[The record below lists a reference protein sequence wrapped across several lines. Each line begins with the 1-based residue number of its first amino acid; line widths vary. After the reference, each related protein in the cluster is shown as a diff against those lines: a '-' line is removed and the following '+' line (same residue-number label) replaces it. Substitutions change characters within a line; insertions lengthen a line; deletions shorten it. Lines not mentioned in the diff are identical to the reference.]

1 MANVRKWKTYRHN
14 NLTEFRNSLLAY
26 ANQFEH
32 FQFLDSC
39 NNNIYGK
46 PELNFVLAAGNHNSI
61 CVNTGDAF
69 NSFKEFLETN
79 NDYCFGYFGYD
90 LKNEIEK
97 LNSTNP
103 DHTGI
108 NDLIFFVPEILIIV
122 GDEIQVGIFNES
134 HDEIY
139 NEILKKKLNTSVPQQ
154 SEIKLKPRIL
164 KEDYLNKIESI
175 RSQIIEGDLYEM
187 NLCQEFYAE
196 DAEINP
202 VIVFDKICNLSK
214 APFSVLF
221 RWENTYL
228 ISASP
233 ERFLKKSGNKI
244 ISQPIKGTA
253 ARNADPVIDLQ
264 LRNQLARSEKDQA
277 ENVMIVDLVRNDF
290 ARSCKPGSIKV
301 DELFGI
307 YSFELVHQMVSTI
320 SGELKDEIHLIDI
333 IKNTFPMGSMTGA
346 PKIMAMQLIEEYEE
360 TKRGIYSGSAGYFT
374 PRKGEEDT
382 SRDFDLNVVIRSLI
396 YNHSKKYLSAHVGG
410 AITFD
415 SVPEAEYA
423 ECLVKLSG
431 LEQVLSST
439 GKYFSR
445 R

>member
-1 MANVRKWKTYRHN
+1 MAEVRQWKTYHYID
-14 NLTEFRNSLLAY
+14 LTEFRNSLLAY

-32 FQFLDSC
+32 FQFYDSC

-46 PELNFVLAAGNHNSI
+46 PQFNYALAAGEHNSI

-69 NSFKEFLETN
+69 NSFKQFLEEN

-97 LNSTNP
+97 LNSSNP
-103 DHTGI
+103 DHTASE
-108 NDLIFFVPEILIIV
+108 DLIFFIPEILILV
-122 GDEIQVGIFNES
+122 GDEIRIGIFNEN
-134 HDEIY
+134 HDQVF
-139 NEILKKKLNTSVPQQ
+139 NKILEKKLYTSSTQQ
-154 SEIKLKPRIL
+154 SEINLQPRIS
-164 KEDYLNKIESI
+164 KKDYLNKIESI

-187 NLCQEFYAE
+187 NLCQEFFAQ
-196 DAEINP
+196 DAEIDP
-202 VIVFDKICNLSK
+202 VIVFDQLCNLSK

-244 ISQPIKGTA
+244 ISQPIKGTS
-253 ARNADPVIDLQ
+253 ARNADPVIDMQ
-264 LRNQLARSEKDQA
+264 LRNQLSTSEKDQA

-290 ARSCKPGSIKV
+290 AKSCKPGSIKA

-307 YSFELVHQMVSTI
+307 YSFEQVHQMVSTI
-320 SGELKDEIHLIDI
+320 SGELKDDMHPVDI

-374 PRKGEEDT
+374 PRKGEGDA

-396 YNHSKKYLSAHVGG
+396 YNRATKYLSAHVGG

-415 SVPEAEYA
+415 SDAEAEYA

-431 LEQVLSST
+431 LQQVLIMS
-439 GKYFSR
+439 GK
-445 R
+445 